1 MMRRKLIIAL
11 LTLALAFPCAIVSQ
25 KRMDAMRESAFDQEL
40 LYLPN
45 ERLLDGFTAGMSSV
59 VADLLWLQCIQYTA
73 EQFRG
78 DFKFVWLDH
87 MLKTITRLDP
97 YFTDVYQWGGVLLA
111 MLKHDDDASINL
123 LKSGIPY
130 NPTSWQLPFEIARTY
145 VLNRRDEVNG
155 ARYMAMAAATGNPPQ
170 FVVDWAKNLQKRHNM
185 YDVER
190 GMWLDIIEHSGDE
203 SMRSTAQRRL
213 TEVDLRQLCDA
224 LTEAVKGYA
233 SQTGTMPSSLQ
244 QVVDAGAVDKLPEDP
259 LGGTFLVTQK
269 GEVLSTSVLETEK
282 EARVR
287 LLDGWIEKFRKK
299 EGRPPAK
306 LDDLIT
312 SGITHGLPVN
322 PFPGAQWEYDPST
335 GAVK

>member
-1 MMRRKLIIAL
+1 MGRKLIIGVV
-11 LTLALAFPCAIVSQ
+11 TLGVGFSICIASQ
-25 KRMDAMRESAFDQEL
+25 KRMDAMHSRAFEQEL

-45 ERLLDGFTAGMSSV
+45 EKLLDGFTAGMSSV
-59 VADLLWLQCIQYTA
+59 VADLLWIQCIQYTA

-97 YFTDVYQWGGVLLA
+97 YFTDVYQWGGVFLA

-123 LKSGIPY
+123 LKSGIPH

-145 VLNRRDEVNG
+145 VLNRKDEVNG
-155 ARYMAMAAATGNPPQ
+155 ARYMAMAAATGDPPQ
-170 FVVDWAKNLQKRHNM
+170 FVIDWAKNLQKRHNM

-190 GMWLDIIEHSGDE
+190 GMWLDIIQHSGDE

-224 LTEAVKGYA
+224 LTEAAKAYA
-233 SQTGTMPSSLQ
+233 ANTGAAPESLK
-244 QVVDAGAVDKLPEDP
+244 VMLEAGALARLPEDP
-259 LGGTFLVTQK
+259 LGGSFLITPD
-269 GEVLSTSVLETEK
+269 GTVLSTSVLDTEK
-282 EARVR
+282 EARIR
-287 LLDGWIEKFRKK
+287 LLDGWIEKFKVK
-299 EGRPPAK
+299 EGRLPAQ
-306 LDDLIT
+306 LDELMT

-322 PFPGAQWEYDPST
+322 PFPGGQWEYDPAT
-335 GAVK
+335 GTVK